1 MMKRVYRYMICAV
14 IAVLIAYGNIMAGN
28 NLVQRIV
35 PEAIGTEKSVQT
47 VPAAVLEGIERESAY
62 LKNKILNSTNLLD
75 SIVPEGTIYYISPN
89 GNDSN
94 PGKFEEGAWSSLI
107 RVNETEFMPGD
118 IVCFERGGVWRGQL
132 RAREGVTYTAY
143 GNGDKPKIY
152 GSPENA
158 ASPEKW
164 IKETEN
170 IYRYYKP
177 LKSDVGTLVFN
188 DGEEHAIKAI
198 LRTEADGKTFN
209 NTTGEPFMNY
219 RDLKHDLHFYHDY
232 KGNGNVY
239 LYSVKGNPG
248 ERFSGIELN
257 VKGNIIQITG
267 DGVTIDNLCIKYGGS
282 HGVGSGTT
290 KNLKVQYC
298 ELGWIGGSIQAEGI
312 YGRNYPTRFGN
323 AVEIWGGCE
332 NYTVDHCWIYQ
343 VYDAAV
349 TQQFYIQE
357 NSNPVLMR
365 NIRYSNNLM
374 EYCNYGVEYF
384 LGKMSGTSKIDDS
397 NPTQSKDMIDNMV
410 IERNIISHIGRG
422 FSQQRPDKD
431 QAAHI
436 KSWNHHNPAKNCL
449 IQDNVFEDSTDMII
463 HIASSFSGAL
473 PRMDGNLYLQKKGEE
488 LGIYGINP
496 ECKRII
502 YDEET
507 ADFIHGP
514 GLGDKNAKVF
524 FISSEE

>member
-1 MMKRVYRYMICAV
+1 MICAV

-143 GNGDKPKIY
+143 GSGDKPKIY

-209 NTTGEPFMNY
+209 NTTGEPFN
-219 RDLKHDLHFYHDY
+219 
-232 KGNGNVY
+232 
-239 LYSVKGNPG
+239 
-248 ERFSGIELN
+248 
-257 VKGNIIQITG
+257 
-267 DGVTIDNLCIKYGGS
+267 TIR
-282 HGVGSGTT
+282 T
-290 KNLKVQYC
+290 K
-298 ELGWIGGSIQAEGI
+298 
-312 YGRNYPTRFGN
+312 
-323 AVEIWGGCE
+323 
-332 NYTVDHCWIYQ
+332 
-343 VYDAAV
+343 
-349 TQQFYIQE
+349 
-357 NSNPVLMR
+357 
-365 NIRYSNNLM
+365 
-374 EYCNYGVEYF
+374 
-384 LGKMSGTSKIDDS
+384 
-397 NPTQSKDMIDNMV
+397 
-410 IERNIISHIGRG
+410 
-422 FSQQRPDKD
+422 
-431 QAAHI
+431 
-436 KSWNHHNPAKNCL
+436 
-449 IQDNVFEDSTDMII
+449 
-463 HIASSFSGAL
+463 
-473 PRMDGNLYLQKKGEE
+473 
-488 LGIYGINP
+488 
-496 ECKRII
+496 
-502 YDEET
+502 
-507 ADFIHGP
+507 
-514 GLGDKNAKVF
+514 
-524 FISSEE
+524 